1 MGLALKVAPSEPLR
15 VHPRTDHPQRHVVGD
30 CLAACV
36 CVVSGRGV
44 VSVARRTKLAVLA
57 RDNHVC
63 VIAGLNC
70 VGVATVVDHRANR
83 GAGGSVVLDS
93 PENLISACP
102 LCNGG
107 KEDADGAYRAELV
120 ARGIRV
126 PKRATNAQTAT
137 LATTTPVLYADGWYR
152 LEGFLRTPINA
163 NEAVEYMTDVGAI
176 TTGKGW
182 AY

>member
-1 MGLALKVAPSEPLR
+1 MA
-15 VHPRTDHPQRHVVGD
+15 
-30 CLAACV
+30 
-36 CVVSGRGV
+36 VSK
-44 VSVARRTKLAVLA
+44 RTKLAVLA
-57 RDNHVC
+57 RDNYVC

-83 GAGGSVVLDS
+83 GSGGSTVLDA
-93 PENLISACP
+93 PENLIACCP

-137 LATTTPVLYADGWYR
+137 LATTTPVLYADGWHQ

-163 NEAVEYMTDVGAI
+163 TTAVEHMTTIGAI

>member
-1 MGLALKVAPSEPLR
+1 MA
-15 VHPRTDHPQRHVVGD
+15 
-30 CLAACV
+30 
-36 CVVSGRGV
+36 VSK
-44 VSVARRTKLAVLA
+44 RTKLAVLA
-57 RDNHVC
+57 RDNYVC

-83 GAGGSVVLDS
+83 GSGGSTVLDA
-93 PENLISACP
+93 PENLIACCP

-120 ARGIRV
+120 ARGIR
-126 PKRATNAQTAT
+126 N
-137 LATTTPVLYADGWYR
+137 ATT
-152 LEGFLRTPINA
+152 
-163 NEAVEYMTDVGAI
+163 AVEHMTTIGAI

>member
-1 MGLALKVAPSEPLR
+1 MAVNK
-15 VHPRTDHPQRHVVGD
+15 
-30 CLAACV
+30 
-36 CVVSGRGV
+36 
-44 VSVARRTKLAVLA
+44 RTKLGVLA

-126 PKRATNAQTAT
+126 QKRATNAQTAERCT
-137 LATTTPVLYADGWYR
+137 NIPVQYADGWFR
-152 LEGFLRTPINA
+152 LEGFARVPIKVL
-163 NEAVEYMTDVGAI
+163 EAVEYMTLIGAI

-182 AY
+182 AF

>member
-1 MGLALKVAPSEPLR
+1 MA
-15 VHPRTDHPQRHVVGD
+15 
-30 CLAACV
+30 
-36 CVVSGRGV
+36 VS
-44 VSVARRTKLAVLA
+44 RRTKLAVLA

-70 VGVATVVDHRANR
+70 VGVASVVDHRANR
-83 GAGGSVVLDS
+83 GSGGSTVLDA
-93 PENLISACP
+93 PENLIAACP
-102 LCNGG
+102 LCNGL

-126 PKRATNAQTAT
+126 QKRATNAQTAT
-137 LATTTPVLYADGWYR
+137 LATTTPVLYADGWYQLR
-152 LEGFLRTPINA
+152 GFARTPINA
-163 NEAVEYMTDVGAI
+163 NTAVEHMTTIGAI

>member
-1 MGLALKVAPSEPLR
+1 MA
-15 VHPRTDHPQRHVVGD
+15 
-30 CLAACV
+30 
-36 CVVSGRGV
+36 VSK
-44 VSVARRTKLAVLA
+44 RTKLGVLA
-57 RDNHVC
+57 RDNHMC

-107 KEDADGAYRAELV
+107 KEDADGPYRAELV

-126 PKRATNAQTAT
+126 PKRATNAQTVTRA
-137 LATTTPVLYADGWYR
+137 AVTPVLYADGWHQ
-152 LEGFLRTPINA
+152 LKGFTRIPMKA
-163 NEAVEYMTDVGAI
+163 HDAVERMTLVGAI